1 MRLRLTIVFVASLLV
16 VASCST
22 STTQPPANSSQPV
35 AKSPSP
41 SSNSTGPT
49 TQPSTLQAPAEAAV
63 VKPRLDACALLTSKE
78 IELVQGEPIREIK
91 LTGQSTGGFSVSQC
105 FFTLPTFTN
114 SVSLQVTQKGEGPG
128 AADPKQFWRNT
139 FHRENTKE
147 KDMDHNKKRGE
158 EEGEKGTPPQK
169 IPGIGDDAYWTGS
182 RVGGALY
189 VLKKDVFF
197 RISVGGAGDEKAK
210 LKKSKTLA
218 QQALKRI

>member
-1 MRLRLTIVFVASLLV
+1 
-16 VASCST
+16 
-22 STTQPPANSSQPV
+22 
-35 AKSPSP
+35 
-41 SSNSTGPT
+41 
-49 TQPSTLQAPAEAAV
+49 

-218 QQALKRI
+218 RQALKRI